1 MKLTMLKGME
11 TSNKMYEQWGITNDM
26 DQMKKMF
33 GETNFYFLILTT
45 VVSLAHTVLEVMAFK
60 SDIHFWKN

>member
-1 MKLTMLKGME
+1 
-11 TSNKMYEQWGITNDM
+11 M